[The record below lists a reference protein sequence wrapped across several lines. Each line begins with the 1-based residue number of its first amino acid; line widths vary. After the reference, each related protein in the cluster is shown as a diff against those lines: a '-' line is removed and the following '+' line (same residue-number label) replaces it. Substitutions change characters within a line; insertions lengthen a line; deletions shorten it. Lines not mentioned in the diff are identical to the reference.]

1 MNEQLILV
9 DLSDNEIGAL
19 DKMEVHLQGLLHRAF
34 SLFIFNDNGELL
46 LQKRANHKYHSAGL
60 WTNTCCSHPN
70 FGEATADAV
79 NRRLQEE
86 MGMQCANHFAF
97 SFVYKTQFENGLTEH
112 ELDHVYIGYCNTPPV
127 INITEVEDYKY
138 ISMENLLEDVEANPE
153 HYTSWFKICLPNVLN
168 YLSETIK

>member
-34 SLFIFNDNGELL
+34 SLFIFNNKGELL

-70 FGEATADAV
+70 FGESTIDAV
-79 NRRLQEE
+79 NRRLEEE
-86 MGMQCANHFAF
+86 MGMKCASYFAF
-97 SFVYKTQFENGLTEH
+97 SFVYKTIFENGLTEH
-112 ELDHVYIGYCNTPPV
+112 ELDHVYIGNCDTAPV
-127 INITEVEDYKY
+127 INTSEVEDYKY
-138 ISMENLLEDVEANPE
+138 ISMDKLIEDVAANPDD
-153 HYTSWFKICLPNVLN
+153 YTSWFKICLPNVLN
-168 YLSETIK
+168 HLSKNID